1 MLQLKNSNLTFK
13 AFIFWMLIWLAALI
27 GIVNPD
33 LTSRFAKIFGIG
45 RGADIVIYL
54 SIALIFYLIFRL
66 SIFIE
71 DIRHEITRLTREIA
85 LLEIKKTKRIRRK

>member
-13 AFIFWMLIWLAALI
+13 AFVFWMVIWLAALI

-33 LTSRFAKIFGIG
+33 LTSRFAKVFGIG

-71 DIRHEITRLTREIA
+71 NIRHEITRLTREIA
-85 LLEIKKTKRIRRK
+85 LLQVKKTKGNKRK